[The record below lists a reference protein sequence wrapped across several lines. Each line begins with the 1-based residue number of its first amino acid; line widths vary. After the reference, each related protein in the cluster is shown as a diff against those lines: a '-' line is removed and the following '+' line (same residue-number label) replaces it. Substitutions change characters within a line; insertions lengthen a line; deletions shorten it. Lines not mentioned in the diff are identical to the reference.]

1 MLSLFL
7 VFLLFLA
14 FVDLSTSTTEYLKLS
29 LHNKTPF
36 STPLKSLSSDIHHL
50 SLLHQRRSH
59 DHHRTF
65 LKSPL
70 ISGASSGSG
79 QCFVSLRLGSP
90 PQTLLLVAD
99 TSSDLTW
106 VTCSACK
113 TNCSSHKPGSTF
125 LPRHSPLP
133 SFSPSHCLSSPCQLV
148 PQPDPNPCNHTRLH
162 SPCRYEYVYSD
173 GSKTSG
179 FLSKETTT
187 LNTSSGRAMKLRSLA
202 FGCGFHVSG
211 PSVPDRVLM
220 EPMK

>member
-1 MLSLFL
+1 MLSLSLF
-7 VFLLFLA
+7 FLLFLA

-50 SLLHQRRSH
+50 SLLHQRRCH

-79 QCFVSLRLGSP
+79 QYFVSLRLGSP

-113 TNCSSHKPGSTF
+113 TNCSSLKPGSTF
-125 LPRHSPLP
+125 LARHSP
-133 SFSPSHCLSSPCQLV
+133 
-148 PQPDPNPCNHTRLH
+148 H
-162 SPCRYEYVYSD
+162 SPRLAVSALCVNS
-173 GSKTSG
+173 SLNLTPIPA
-179 FLSKETTT
+179 TT
-187 LNTSSGRAMKLRSLA
+187 LAFTALVDTSTSTLTGPKLLGFSLKK
-202 FGCGFHVSG
+202 
-211 PSVPDRVLM
+211 PP
-220 EPMK
+220 P

>member
-7 VFLLFLA
+7 AFLLFLA

-50 SLLHQRRSH
+50 SLLHQRRCH

-79 QCFVSLRLGSP
+79 QYFVSLRLGSP

-211 PSVPDRVLM
+211 PSVPGRVLM